1 VTIRYQEEGARAT
14 GAQSIASRMCKRPH
28 CARITRA
35 SWSYGARLT
44 TRMTSSSFTRRY
56 GWRSTAAL
64 AVLLASLAARGDPPL
79 ASAPLGGGTPGPI
92 RQLFLD
98 PALADARAVGSPL
111 LSVRL
116 ETTNSWSV
124 PALVARGGR
133 VVAVQLDVEAD
144 ALALSARLPWSALGG
159 LPSGWRARVA
169 TTFGWR
175 VTGFWGGFE
184 DGGIESWHHL
194 VGAYNFRRN
203 FFPRD
208 HVNLRLAEHGATAFD
223 LGSSRIAPGD
233 LVVGTQILLASGG
246 ASRVSG
252 ATAAE
257 PGWGL
262 SARVDLKAPT
272 GALARAGG
280 SGGADGG
287 VAFLASVEL
296 APWAVMHGMIF
307 GTVVSPFASPVAL
320 QPRRFHAGADASLVL
335 LAGGWSLAIE
345 DRFLS
350 PLLEAGWTVLDGG
363 DDALFLSS
371 PAAALFRA
379 HNQITVGLRR
389 GRFTLAFSE
398 DFTPGP
404 NPRGARTWFYSS
416 NAPDVVLALTF
427 VVPL

>member
-1 VTIRYQEEGARAT
+1 
-14 GAQSIASRMCKRPH
+14 
-28 CARITRA
+28 
-35 SWSYGARLT
+35 
-44 TRMTSSSFTRRY
+44 MTSSFTLAGRH
-56 GWRSTAAL
+56 GWRATAAF
-64 AVLLASLAARGDPPL
+64 ALLSATLAAHADPPL
-79 ASAPLGGGTPGPI
+79 ATAPLGGGTPGPV

-98 PALADARAVGSPL
+98 PALADARAVGSPSL
-111 LSVRL
+111 AVRL
-116 ETTNSWSV
+116 ENANSWSV
-124 PALVARGGR
+124 PALVTRGGR

-144 ALALSARLPWSALGG
+144 ALAFSARLPWSALGG
-159 LPSGWRARVA
+159 PSGGWRGRVA
-169 TTFGWR
+169 STVGWR

-184 DGGIESWHHL
+184 DGGIEAWHHL

-203 FFPRD
+203 FYPRD

-233 LVVGTQILLASGG
+233 VVLGTQVLLASGG
-246 ASRVSG
+246 SSRVSG
-252 ATAAE
+252 AGTGE

-262 SARVDLKAPT
+262 SARLDLKVPT
-272 GALARAGG
+272 GALGRAGG
-280 SGGADGG
+280 SGGADAG

-296 APWAVMHGMIF
+296 APWAVFHGMVF
-307 GTVVSPFASPVAL
+307 GTVVSPFASPIAL

-335 LAGGWSLAIE
+335 LAGSWSLAIE

-350 PLLEAGWTVLDGG
+350 PLLEPGWTLLDSG
-363 DDALFLSS
+363 DDALFISS
-371 PAAALFRA
+371 PVAALFRA

-389 GRFTLAFSE
+389 GRFTLALSE

-427 VVPL
+427 VMPL